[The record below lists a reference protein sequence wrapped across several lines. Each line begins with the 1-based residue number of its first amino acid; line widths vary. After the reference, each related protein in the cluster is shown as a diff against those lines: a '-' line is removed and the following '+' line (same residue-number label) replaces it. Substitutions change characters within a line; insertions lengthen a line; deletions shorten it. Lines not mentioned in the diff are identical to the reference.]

1 MVRFF
6 CVFKAIYYMIEK
18 GGNVMSCDK
27 DKIREEVLAEIREA
41 NRRYKAEWRKKN
53 PDKVR
58 ASNERYWLKKA
69 EEMKQQGAN

>member
-1 MVRFF
+1 MANNPQEVREED
-6 CVFKAIYYMIEK
+6 MEK
-18 GGNVMSCDK
+18 NQ
-27 DKIREEVLAEIREA
+27 IREEILAEIREA

-69 EEMKQQGAN
+69 EEMKQQIEI